1 MLRANYIFRVDR
13 VVKERSKGARVS
25 LDELRKTPGGPSCT
39 CCAPNWTSHKPH
51 CAGRKHVKFPTKVE
65 PHPVQEFLPD
75 SFYVW
80 RGVDAPKSLWT
91 TLGPA
96 LLVFIVLAVTLFPV
110 APYKVK
116 LGVVYTAMGMLCL
129 LFIVSVLRVILFAL
143 IWVGTG
149 RYVWLLPNLYAD
161 DIPIT
166 RNLTPLIEET
176 PRGPPASTAASS
188 KKPDA
193 ASSSSDAAAA
203 AGSQLVPTQEE
214 AEGPSLA
221 SRLQVAF
228 ALVLACYAMYSALPE
243 GTGVVS
249 TAVGTSNSI
258 LEMLNLHE
266 AGAKRLSEGGVG
278 GGDGDANSSSL
289 ANLHPTLGLGPQA
302 PPMTAAEAAAAA
314 ALKGGKVGP
323 AGVKPVDAGLT
334 AEQLSNLAP
343 IPEEEDED
351 GATAGQPVADG
362 VGAGQDSADLIRAE
376 ATAPDAEVHQP
387 KEDL

>member
-1 MLRANYIFRVDR
+1 M
-13 VVKERSKGARVS
+13 
-25 LDELRKTPGGPSCT
+25 
-39 CCAPNWTSHKPH
+39 
-51 CAGRKHVKFPTKVE
+51 
-65 PHPVQEFLPD
+65 
-75 SFYVW
+75 
-80 RGVDAPKSLWT
+80 
-91 TLGPA
+91 
-96 LLVFIVLAVTLFPV
+96 
-110 APYKVK
+110 
-116 LGVVYTAMGMLCL
+116 
-129 LFIVSVLRVILFAL
+129 
-143 IWVGTG
+143 WVGTG

-166 RNLTPLIEET
+166 RILTPLIEET
-176 PRGPPASTAASS
+176 PRGPPASNAASS

-193 ASSSSDAAAA
+193 ASSPSDAAAA

-228 ALVLACYAMYSALPE
+228 ALVLGCYAMYSALPE

-289 ANLHPTLGLGPQA
+289 SNLHPTLGLGPQA

-343 IPEEEDED
+343 IPEDEDED
-351 GATAGQPVADG
+351 GTREDVGQPVADG
-362 VGAGQDSADLIRAE
+362 VGAEAAGQDSADLIRAE
-376 ATAPDAEVHQP
+376 TTAPDAEVHQP